1 MNDMSGELRG
11 GEIKDGRRL
20 PVDGASGPHIED
32 QRARAA
38 AIRARLDQLVD
49 EASLQSFPAS
59 DAPALQFDDAAL
71 VLSSDAP
78 RKAL

>member
-11 GEIKDGRRL
+11 GETDDGRGL
-20 PVDGASGPHIED
+20 PADGVRASRIDD
-32 QRARAA
+32 QETRAD

-59 DAPALQFDDAAL
+59 DAPALQLDDGAL
-71 VLSSDAP
+71 VLSSDPP
-78 RKAL
+78 RKAQ

>member
-11 GEIKDGRRL
+11 GETNRPQRL
-20 PVDGASGPHIED
+20 PVDGARGPRNED
-32 QRARAA
+32 RDTRAD

-59 DAPALQFDDAAL
+59 DAPALQLDDGAL
-71 VLSSDAP
+71 VLRSDPP
-78 RKAL
+78 RNAR